1 MSMFPEIDATKQD
14 AITDEQAEF
23 FRDNG
28 LLVLR
33 NVLRGPELKAMQ
45 DQTAP
50 LVRRAVEEKPKD
62 ADYLYKKHEITGQQ
76 VPFRVEYVIDKT
88 SAGKALLGH
97 PFILRSVQKIQGRNF
112 IPTWDS
118 MVFKQEGAGAAI
130 PWHRDAG
137 TGNGADR
144 STIFNVDFYL
154 DGSDISNCLW
164 GILGS
169 NKWSQAQADA
179 TVKRLNSAPGSFST
193 DEKCAPI
200 LMNPGD
206 VIFHNILVLHGSP
219 AAQSKLRRVVYYE
232 FRPGE
237 IERDFGPHTPEY
249 IPLKQRV
256 LWSCL
261 RERAKTDYARGEMPF
276 HYRPSDDFAPPT
288 DETPQTYR
296 YPHEKYWRQNA
307 RREGVDA
314 PAPRDA
320 K

>member
-1 MSMFPEIDATKQD
+1 MTTATSPFPQINAADQD
-14 AITDEQAEF
+14 CITGEQAQF

-28 LLVLR
+28 LLVIR
-33 NVLRGPELKAMQ
+33 NVLRGKELKAMQ
-45 DQTAP
+45 DQTMP
-50 LVRRAVEEKPKD
+50 LVQRAMQEKLDDPD
-62 ADYLYKKHEITGQQ
+62 FMYRKHEITGQR

-88 SAGKALLGH
+88 AAGKALLGH
-97 PFILRSVQKIQGRNF
+97 PFILRSVEKLQGRNF

-118 MVFKQEGAGAAI
+118 MVFKQAGAGVAI

-144 STIFNVDFYL
+144 CDIFNVDFYL

-169 NKWSQAQADA
+169 HKWSPEEAQAKI
-179 TVKRLNSAPGSFST
+179 KRLNDAPGSFST
-193 DEKCAPI
+193 DPSCAAI

-219 AAQSKLRRVVYYE
+219 AAQSQLRRVIYYE

-237 IERDFGPHTPEY
+237 IERELGPHTQEY
-249 IPLKQRV
+249 IPVKQR
-256 LWSCL
+256 LLLACL
-261 RERAKTDYARGEMPF
+261 RQRAVAGHASE
-276 HYRPSDDFAPPT
+276 
-288 DETPQTYR
+288 ETPYR
-296 YPHEKYWRQNA
+296 YDPSPEFAVPADDSPLPTYKYRHEEFWR
-307 RREGVDA
+307 
-314 PAPRDA
+314 

>member
-1 MSMFPEIDATKQD
+1 MSAFPNLDATKQD
-14 AITDEQAEF
+14 CITDEQARF

-28 LLVLR
+28 LLVIR
-33 NVLRGPELKAMQ
+33 NVLRGEELKAVQ
-45 DQTAP
+45 DQTMP
-50 LVRRAVEEKPKD
+50 LVRKASDERPKD
-62 ADYLYKKHEITGQQ
+62 PDFMYKKHDITGQQ

-88 SAGKALLGH
+88 AACKALLGH
-97 PFILRSVQKIQGRNF
+97 PFILRSVEKLQGRNF

-137 TGNGADR
+137 TGHGADR
-144 STIFNVDFYL
+144 CHIFNVDFYL

-169 NKWSQAQADA
+169 NKWTPAEAEA
-179 TVKRLNSAPGSFST
+179 TVKKLNAAHGSFST
-193 DEKCAPI
+193 DDRCVPI

-237 IERDFGPHTPEY
+237 IERELGPHTKEY
-249 IPLKQRV
+249 IPIKQKV
-256 LWSCL
+256 LLSCL
-261 RERAKTDYARGEMPF
+261 RHRAEAPYARGEKPF
-276 HYRPSDDFAPPT
+276 AYRPSEEFAPPLLGAGESLAT
-288 DETPQTYR
+288 FR
-296 YPHEKYWRQNA
+296 YPHEKFWRKPT
-307 RREGVDA
+307 G
-314 PAPRDA
+314 
-320 K
+320 